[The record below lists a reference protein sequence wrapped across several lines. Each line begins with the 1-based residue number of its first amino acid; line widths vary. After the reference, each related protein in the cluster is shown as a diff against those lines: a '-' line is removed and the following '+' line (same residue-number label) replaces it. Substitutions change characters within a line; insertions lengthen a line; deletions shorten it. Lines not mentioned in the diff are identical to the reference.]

1 MESDPRMHLLTLE
14 GQEEPARFALD
25 TPATAGGSRADHVHL
40 PGLPPSALRL
50 EPCPAGVVVV
60 PSVPGVHVAGHPIS
74 PGARRLARPGERI
87 DLGGSVLALAAAPA
101 EGTRA
106 AAGAL
111 LLGADAGPS
120 LVVLSGP
127 EAGKRH
133 PLKGDVVLGRGRA
146 AGLRL
151 PDAQISRR
159 HARVRLR
166 GERVEVLDLGS
177 KNGVRVNGVRAE
189 RRAVALSPGDELALG
204 ETLLALEDPSAPGPR
219 AEARPRRRRL
229 PPAVAAAALLALSA
243 AALLLAGS

>member
-1 MESDPRMHLLTLE
+1 MHPLTLE
-14 GQEEPARFALD
+14 AQGEQARLMLD
-25 TPATAGGSRADHVHL
+25 APATAGGSRADSIHV

-60 PSVPGVHVAGHPIS
+60 PSVPGAHVAGHLVS

-87 DLGGSVLALAAAPA
+87 EVGGAALVVG
-101 EGTRA
+101 EVRKEDTRA

-111 LLGADAGPS
+111 LLGAAHLGPGPAL
-120 LVVLSGP
+120 LVLTGP
-127 EAGKRH
+127 DAGKRH
-133 PLKGDVVLGRGRA
+133 LVHGDVVLGRGRA

-166 GERVEVLDLGS
+166 GERVEILDLGS
-177 KNGVRVNGVRAE
+177 KNGVRVNGVRVE
-189 RRAVALSPGDELALG
+189 RRPVALSPGDEVALG
-204 ETLLALEDPSAPGPR
+204 ETALALEDPSAPARRP
-219 AEARPRRRRL
+219 EPRPRRRRL

>member
-1 MESDPRMHLLTLE
+1 MHVLILE
-14 GQEEPARFALD
+14 GQGEPARFALD
-25 TPATAGGSRADHVHL
+25 APAKAGGSKADGIHV
-40 PGLPPSALRL
+40 PGLAPSALRL

-60 PSVPGVHVAGHPIS
+60 PSVPGAHVAGHPVS

-87 DLGGSVLALAAAPA
+87 EVGGAVLALTGAPA
-101 EGTRA
+101 ESTRA

-111 LLGADAGPS
+111 LLGADHAGPS

-133 PLKGDVVLGRGRA
+133 LLQGEVVLGRGRA

-151 PDAQISRR
+151 PDVQTSRR

-166 GERVEVLDLGS
+166 GERAEILDLGS
-177 KNGVRVNGVRAE
+177 KNGVRVNGVRVE
-189 RRAVALSPGDELALG
+189 RRPVPLSPGDEIALG
-204 ETLLALEDPSAPGPR
+204 ETILAFEHPSAPGSRP
-219 AEARPRRRRL
+219 EARPRRHRL